1 MRFPP
6 SATPDEQQ
14 AWRDVWTAIDA
25 LRAKAELNLD
35 LHGKR
40 VINAGDA
47 VQQSDYVTKR
57 QFDAATAT
65 GSTADEAAGG
75 PGVSGEFRD
84 LLVHHLARFLGEVVF
99 VDALDACLLFTEH
112 GTLSGDQD
120 NLSWRYTSNTLRFG
134 PATRLKWHH
143 GAELKN
149 NEPGGGIVILE
160 LTGEDEGATSV
171 CLLAFG
177 AVGAAAPGV
186 KPNGATLEVRLA
198 DNSAYANLAILGLLT
213 NDVQLLHARVTL
225 TDAAGVALGTLTNAP
240 SAGDP
245 TKWIEI
251 DDNGTTRRIPAW

>member
-14 AWRDVWTAIDA
+14 AWRDVWAAIDA
-25 LRAKAELNLD
+25 LRVKAELNLD

-57 QFDAATAT
+57 QFDAATTTTAADGAT
-65 GSTADEAAGG
+65 G
-75 PGVSGEFRD
+75 GVTVAGEFRD
-84 LLVHHLARFLGEVVF
+84 LLVHGLARFLGAVIVG
-99 VDALDACLLFTEH
+99 DALDACVLFTEH

-149 NEPGGGIVILE
+149 NEPGGGLVILE

-177 AVGAAAPGV
+177 AVGAGAPGL

-198 DNSAYANLAILGLLT
+198 NDSAYANLAILGLLT
-213 NDVQLLHARVTL
+213 NDVQLLHARSTL
-225 TDAAGVALGTLTNAP
+225 TNAAGVALGTLTNAP